1 MKAKGDVATDMF
13 MPTRMKL
20 ASVKRKRKGTITIY
34 KNIKIKSIF
43 SSCIAREFC
52 KRKNNKQ
59 TNKQRKK
66 KPKTN
71 RLIQGTLTMIYHIVY
86 TICSHIYR
94 SLHKRLIIFNIFSTD
109 NGGKE
114 TRYGRNKKTFKF
126 LSIEIN

>member
-1 MKAKGDVATDMF
+1 MKAKGDAATDMF

-94 SLHKRLIIFNIFSTD
+94 SLHKRLIIVNIFSTD

-114 TRYGRNKKTFKF
+114 TRYGRNMKTFKF
-126 LSIEIN
+126 SSIEIN